1 MLKKFILKMFD
12 NSTKF
17 VARILLVF
25 VARILLVIAA
35 IFCLLFTS
43 MMALLAGFCA
53 REKPE
58 ESDF

>member
-17 VARILLVF
+17 VARILLV
-25 VARILLVIAA
+25 IAA
-35 IFCLLFTS
+35 IFCLLFAS

>member
-1 MLKKFILKMFD
+1 MEEMIMLKKFILKMFD
-12 NSTKF
+12 NSTK
-17 VARILLVF
+17 F